1 MKARISI
8 SDFTHDD
15 LVNLLSTA
23 LYGNDAWCVD
33 YDKETYEWDCVTSK
47 DDCLE
52 DKLAKLLLVGYT
64 IEMSDRYSESE
75 EDVYGDNKHV
85 YWDEEHEVMT
95 YPITLLDIKEGLEK
109 AYENGEAERVNCLI
123 NEPEQMD
130 MIDADVLM
138 QYIVYGEVIYG

>member
-1 MKARISI
+1 MKAKIFI

-15 LVNLLSTA
+15 LVTLFSTA
-23 LYGNDAWCVD
+23 LYGNDAWAVD
-33 YDKETYEWDCVTSK
+33 YDNEIYEWNCVTSK

-52 DKLAKLLLVGYT
+52 DKLAKLLLGGYT

-75 EDVYGDNKHV
+75 KDVYGNNKHV
-85 YWDEEHEVMT
+85 YWDEEHEIMA
-95 YPITLLDIKEGLEK
+95 YPIGLSDIKAGLEK
-109 AYENGEAERVNCLI
+109 AYENGQGERVNCLI
-123 NEPEQMD
+123 NEPEEMD